1 MLRHSHH
8 HAVRP
13 ARFRLEFAAFCEANR
28 DAYVRYAQVR
38 IDDQAEARRC
48 VDAVLDALGA
58 RWVAVLGGE
67 RPAACAWRDLRT
79 ETAQRTACA
88 AGRAGRF
95 HAFLR
100 EDQADM
106 MLLHYHLRLPIDGA
120 AGLMGLA
127 DHEARALL
135 RGAERDL
142 RTLLGNCGA

>member
-1 MLRHSHH
+1 MRNSHH
-8 HAVRP
+8 AARP
-13 ARFRLEFAAFCEANR
+13 ARFCLEFAAFCETNR

-38 IDDQAEARRC
+38 IDDHAEARRC
-48 VDAVLDALGA
+48 VDAVFDALAA
-58 RWVAVLGGE
+58 RWVAVLRGE

-79 ETAQRTACA
+79 EAAQRSACA

-106 MLLHYHLRLPIDGA
+106 MLLHRHLQLPVDDA

-142 RTLLGNCGA
+142 RTFLGHCGG